1 MSILNKMFKATITER
16 NNIQKAQLR
25 LFKYIVLSAK
35 VDSNFGNHLWFD
47 TRFGP
52 MELSFGL
59 RYWDE
64 SPDAIKKYEEDFNI
78 VTMEQNLSPSDA

>member
-1 MSILNKMFKATITER
+1 MLFKTKYEDK

-25 LFKYIVLSAK
+25 LFEFIVLSARM
-35 VDSNFGNHLWFD
+35 DSNFGNHLWFD

-52 MELSFGL
+52 LEFSFGM

-64 SPDAIKKYEEDFNI
+64 SPEAIKKYEEDFNI
-78 VTMEQNLSPSDA
+78 INMADNLRPSDA

>member
-1 MSILNKMFKATITER
+1 MLKNLFKATYEEKS
-16 NNIQKAQLR
+16 NIQKAEIKL
-25 LFKYIVLSAK
+25 LKFIALSTRM
-35 VDSNFGNHLWFD
+35 DNNFGNHLWFD

-52 MELSFGL
+52 LEFSFGI

-78 VTMEQNLSPSDA
+78 VSMNLSPNDAS

>member
-1 MSILNKMFKATITER
+1 MLFKTKYEDK

-25 LFKYIVLSAK
+25 LLKFIVLSARI
-35 VDSNFGNHLWFD
+35 DNNFGNHLWFD

-52 MELSFGL
+52 MEFSFGL

-64 SPDAIKKYEEDFNI
+64 SPEAIKKYEEDFNI
-78 VTMEQNLSPSDA
+78 INMADNLRPSDA

>member
-1 MSILNKMFKATITER
+1 MLFKTKYEDK

-25 LFKYIVLSAK
+25 LLKFVVLSARI
-35 VDSNFGNHLWFD
+35 DNNFGNHLWFD

-52 MELSFGL
+52 MEFSFGL

-64 SPDAIKKYEEDFNI
+64 SPEAIKKYEEDFNI
-78 VTMEQNLSPSDA
+78 INMADNLRPSDA

>member
-1 MSILNKMFKATITER
+1 MLFKTKYEDN

-25 LFKYIVLSAK
+25 LLKFIVLSARI
-35 VDSNFGNHLWFD
+35 DNNFGNHLWFD

-52 MELSFGL
+52 MEFSFGL

-64 SPDAIKKYEEDFNI
+64 SPEAIKKYEEDFNI
-78 VTMEQNLSPSDA
+78 INMADNLRPSDA

>member
-1 MSILNKMFKATITER
+1 MFSKLFKATVTER

-25 LFKYIVLSAK
+25 LLKFIVLSAK
-35 VDSNFGNHLWFD
+35 IDSNFGNHLWFD
-47 TRFGP
+47 TRVGP

-64 SPDAIKKYEEDFNI
+64 SPEAVKRYEEDFNI
-78 VTMEQNLSPSDA
+78 ITMEKNLSPSDA

>member
-1 MSILNKMFKATITER
+1 MLFKTKYEDK

-25 LFKYIVLSAK
+25 LLKFIVLSARM
-35 VDSNFGNHLWFD
+35 DSNFGYHLWFD

-52 MELSFGL
+52 LEFSFGM

-64 SPDAIKKYEEDFNI
+64 SPEAIKKYEEDFNI
-78 VTMEQNLSPSDA
+78 INMADNLRPSDA

>member
-1 MSILNKMFKATITER
+1 MLFKTKYEDK

-25 LFKYIVLSAK
+25 LLKFIVLSARM
-35 VDSNFGNHLWFD
+35 DSNFGNLLWFD

-52 MELSFGL
+52 LEFSFGM

-64 SPDAIKKYEEDFNI
+64 SPEAIKKYEEDFNI
-78 VTMEQNLSPSDA
+78 INMADNLRPSDA

>member
-1 MSILNKMFKATITER
+1 MLFKTKYEDK

-25 LFKYIVLSAK
+25 LLKFIVLSARM
-35 VDSNFGNHLWFD
+35 DSNFGNHLWFD

-52 MELSFGL
+52 LEFSFGM

-64 SPDAIKKYEEDFNI
+64 SPEAIKKYEEDINI
-78 VTMEQNLSPSDA
+78 INMADNLRPSDA